1 MDADSRK
8 IPSHEVT
15 YARLRD
21 MILFGHLAP
30 GAPVTIQ
37 GLIAEL
43 DAGMT
48 PVREAVQRR
57 QLLMET
63 MPGTPAAMALVA
75 VASRIIG

>member
-21 MILFGHLAP
+21 MILYGHLAP

-37 GLIAEL
+37 GLLSLIH
-43 DAGMT
+43 
-48 PVREAVQRR
+48 
-57 QLLMET
+57 
-63 MPGTPAAMALVA
+63 
-75 VASRIIG
+75 I